1 MQSVIRTSTGT
12 GTGSGALLALLALF
26 AAGCSKDVA
35 DVRIPA
41 DAQSLAMEEVYS
53 VQAHWSGYEDPVRT
67 VITDE
72 ETWAE
77 AWETLHAT
85 VSPMPERPYVDF
97 NASVLV
103 LAAMG
108 ERPSTGYSVTIEAVQ
123 HHEGTLYVSLLERSP
138 GASCITGGA
147 LTAPAHVVQ
156 VPRAGTAVEFD
167 VRRETYSC

>member
-1 MQSVIRTSTGT
+1 MHSVMRTSTGT

-26 AAGCSKDVA
+26 AAGCAKDAA
-35 DVRIPA
+35 DVRIPE
-41 DAQSLAMEEVYS
+41 DAQSLAMEELYS
-53 VQAHWSGYEDPVRT
+53 AETHWSGYEDPVRT
-67 VITDE
+67 VITDAE
-72 ETWAE
+72 AWAE

-85 VSPMPERPYVDF
+85 VSPVPERPHVDF
-97 NASVLV
+97 DASVLV

-108 ERPSTGYSVTIEAVQ
+108 QRPSTGYSVTIEDVQ

-138 GASCITGGA
+138 GPSCMTGGA